1 MKRSIIP
8 TILGLLALLFWS
20 TSVAF
25 SRSVT
30 EHMGTLNTALFNLL
44 FSGLLLL
51 AIQFII
57 FKRELF
63 LKIKRLPRSYLY
75 KAGSFMVIYM
85 VLFYLAIG
93 EATSREAVI
102 VVGIINYLWPGLT
115 FLFSV
120 PLLKHKAN
128 YTLLVSGILIAFS
141 GTATALFQGN
151 RLSIPDLRK
160 TLEDNMVPYLLA
172 FLAAISWG
180 LYSNLTRKYK
190 VKEDIISVPLLFVF
204 SGIVILLLQLFKGEL
219 PQLGL
224 SGWEYLEFAYLV
236 IFPTA
241 LAYLFWYM
249 AMREGNKNLVTAVSY
264 FVPLASTL
272 VSGLYLNVRIG
283 IEFWAAAVLVLLGAV
298 MCRAALK
305 NDDEC
310 PWKRTKNTDKFGIK
324 NAESIY

>member
-1 MKRSIIP
+1 MKRSIVP

-25 SRSVT
+25 SRSIT
-30 EHMGTLNTALFNLL
+30 EHMGTLNTAFFNLL

-51 AIQFII
+51 VMQFII

-63 LKIKRLPRSYLY
+63 LKIQRLPRSYLY

-93 EATSREAVI
+93 EAASREAVI

-120 PLLKHKAN
+120 PLLEHKAG
-128 YTLLVSGILIAFS
+128 YTLLVTGILTAFL
-141 GTATALFQGN
+141 GTAVALLQGN
-151 RLSIPDLRK
+151 RLSLPDLQA
-160 TLEDNMVPYLLA
+160 TLKDNLIPYLLA
-172 FLAAISWG
+172 FLAAVSWG
-180 LYSNLTRKYK
+180 IYSNLTRKFK
-190 VKEDIISVPLLFVF
+190 VDNDIVSVPLLFVI
-204 SGIVILLLQLFKGEL
+204 SGIVVLIVQSVKGEV
-219 PQLGL
+219 PQLDL

-236 IFPTA
+236 VFPTA
-241 LAYLFWYM
+241 LAYWFWYM

-272 VSGLYLNVRIG
+272 VSGLYLNVGIG

-305 NDDEC
+305 NNDEL
-310 PWKRTKNTDKFGIK
+310 
-324 NAESIY
+324 